1 MSGFTDAAG
10 RKWEL
15 RLDAPLIK
23 RIKSLCGITLTD
35 LKADPFLELAVDPV
49 KLVDVIWLCVEK
61 QAHDA
66 GVTDTNFG
74 ENLGITIRDATAALE
89 DAVIDFFPPTMQSS
103 LRSLLSKNRR
113 IQTQTMQQ
121 TIDQL
126 DEREVTDLIS
136 ATAREQMLTS
146 LGRTNSE

>member
-1 MSGFTDAAG
+1 MSGFADALG
-10 RKWEL
+10 RKWEI
-15 RLDAPLIK
+15 RLDAPLVK

-35 LKADPFLELAVDPV
+35 LKADPFLELAVDPI
-49 KLVDVIWLCVEK
+49 KLVDVLWLCCER
-61 QAHDA
+61 QAHA
-66 GVTDTNFG
+66 IGVTDENFG
-74 ENLGITIRDATAALE
+74 ENLGEKIAEATAALE

-126 DEREVTDLIS
+126 DEGELADMIS
-136 ATAREQMLTS
+136 ATAREQMLTN

>member
-1 MSGFTDAAG
+1 MSGFADALG
-10 RKWEL
+10 RKWEI
-15 RLDAPLIK
+15 RLDAPLVK

-35 LKADPFLELAVDPV
+35 LKADPFLELAVDPI
-49 KLVDVIWLCVEK
+49 KLVDVLWLCCER
-61 QAHDA
+61 QAQA
-66 GVTDTNFG
+66 IGVTDENFG
-74 ENLGITIRDATAALE
+74 ENLGEKIAEATAALE

-103 LRSLLSKNRR
+103 LRSLLLKNRR

-126 DEREVTDLIS
+126 DEGELADMIS